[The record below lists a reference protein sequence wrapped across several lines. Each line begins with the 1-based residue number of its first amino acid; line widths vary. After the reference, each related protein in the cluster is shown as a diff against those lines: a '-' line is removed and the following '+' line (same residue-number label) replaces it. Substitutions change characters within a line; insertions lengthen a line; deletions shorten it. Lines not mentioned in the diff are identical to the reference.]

1 MAAHADL
8 LHPLHGAQQA
18 RLVRFGLE
26 LQRVEQ
32 SGEAR
37 LGCEAVASQQPACK
51 LVHACVCVREIVRAC
66 VSVHARMYV

>member
-18 RLVRFGLE
+18 RLVRLGLE

-37 LGCEAVASQQPACK
+37 LGGEAVASQQPGLQA
-51 LVHACVCVREIVRAC
+51 RA
-66 VSVHARMYV
+66 

>member
-8 LHPLHGAQQA
+8 LHPLHGALQA
-18 RLVRFGLE
+18 RLVRVGLE

-37 LGCEAVASQQPACK
+37 LGCEAVASQQPGLQAR
-51 LVHACVCVREIVRAC
+51 ACVCVRLIVRAC
-66 VSVHARMYV
+66 V